1 MKEAFSEG
9 IIQLQLPV
17 PTGVIFPRGAFFP
30 PLPRQYDHR
39 KKALETLGNARVYF
53 KTISKQLLLTL
64 SPLEW
69 KGHRDTCIPQ
79 ALTWDSGHST
89 FRAGVEGLGACSQ
102 EMLLISK
109 C

>member
-1 MKEAFSEG
+1 MAFSEG
-9 IIQLQLPV
+9 IIQLQTPV

-30 PLPRQYDHR
+30 PLPRQYDHHR
-39 KKALETLGNARVYF
+39 KKAQETLGNACIYF
-53 KTISKQLLLTL
+53 RTISKQLFLTL

-69 KGHRDTCIPQ
+69 KGHKDPCISQ

-89 FRAGVEGLGACSQ
+89 FRAVETAGACSQ
-102 EMLLISK
+102 EMLLISE